1 MQQGE
6 QLRNQRPNTQ
16 RSGQVAA
23 MEGDPPKMAGTMET
37 FPVEAEGLPDP
48 VDETGRQPHNRRVAA
63 QTRRTACAL

>member
-6 QLRNQRPNTQ
+6 QLRNQRRNTQ

-23 MEGDPPKMAGTMET
+23 MEGDPPPMAGTMDA

-48 VDETGRQPHNRRVAA
+48 VD
-63 QTRRTACAL
+63 